1 MTMCDAVSDRMP
13 VVASGR
19 GEWTATEREHLAG
32 CAECSAEWELVSVA
46 ATMGRDVTVD
56 AARLTSGLLERLH
69 GAAREDQ
76 RNRRVRRV
84 TVVGLL
90 AIAAMLLLVM
100 VPRNGG
106 VTPGRQGPAIGIT
119 LPAELQLAE
128 LDDAAP
134 AELEM
139 VLVEFDEPAVPGSSL
154 DGPDLEGLDM
164 SQVEG
169 ALRSWE
175 ES

>member
-1 MTMCDAVSDRMP
+1 MSMCEAVSDRMP

-32 CAECSAEWELVSVA
+32 CAECSAEWKLVSVA
-46 ATMGRDVTVD
+46 ATLGRDVTAD
-56 AARLTSGLLERLH
+56 AAGLTPALLARVARVAMEERR
-69 GAAREDQ
+69 GRW
-76 RNRRVRRV
+76 VRRA
-84 TVVGLL
+84 VVGGL
-90 AIAAMLLLVM
+90 AIAAMLLLVVM
-100 VPRNGG
+100 PRKVEVASVRPEG
-106 VTPGRQGPAIGIT
+106 VFSAS
-119 LPAELQLAE
+119 PAELQLAE

-134 AELEM
+134 TELEM
-139 VLVEFDEPAVPGSSL
+139 VLAEFDEPTAPGSSL

-164 SQVEG
+164 STVER